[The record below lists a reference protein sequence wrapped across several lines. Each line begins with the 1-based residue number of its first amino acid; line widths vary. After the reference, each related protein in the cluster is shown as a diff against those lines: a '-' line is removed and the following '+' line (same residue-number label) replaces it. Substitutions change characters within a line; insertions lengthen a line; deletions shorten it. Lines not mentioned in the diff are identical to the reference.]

1 MIFTYYIINRLV
13 FRNSFHKVDI
23 VSNFIKQISKKTIF
37 DKIFKMSFIIRLA
50 SKKDMQSVLDLII
63 ELAIFEKKPDAVTI
77 TVDDL
82 VQDGFSKTPKFI
94 VFVAEEDNNIIGI
107 ALFYERYSTW
117 KGRTIHLEDLIVT
130 KRKQK
135 IGAGKAL
142 YSAVL
147 KYAYDN
153 NFNRVAWEVIDWNT
167 NAIDFY
173 KSTGA
178 TYLNDWSV
186 VQMNKKNLEKFI
198 QDS

>member
-1 MIFTYYIINRLV
+1 M
-13 FRNSFHKVDI
+13 
-23 VSNFIKQISKKTIF
+23 NFN
-37 DKIFKMSFIIRLA
+37 IRLGE
-50 SKKDMQSVLDLII
+50 KKDMPSVLDLII
-63 ELAIFEKKPDAVTI
+63 ELAVFEKEPDAVEI
-77 TVDDL
+77 TVADL
-82 VQDGFSKTPKFI
+82 VRDGFSEKPMFK
-94 VFVAEEDNNIIGI
+94 VFVAEQDNKIIGI

-130 KRKQK
+130 KNKQK

-153 NFNRVAWEVIDWNT
+153 NFNRVSWEVIDWNT

-186 VQMNKKNLEKFI
+186 IQMNKENLEKFI
-198 QDS
+198 LNN

>member
-1 MIFTYYIINRLV
+1 
-13 FRNSFHKVDI
+13 
-23 VSNFIKQISKKTIF
+23 
-37 DKIFKMSFIIRLA
+37 MSFNIRLGE
-50 SKKDMQSVLDLII
+50 KKDMPSVLDLII
-63 ELAIFEKKPDAVTI
+63 ELAVFEKEPDAVEI
-77 TVDDL
+77 TLADL
-82 VQDGFSKTPKFI
+82 VRDGFSEKSMFK
-94 VFVAEEDNNIIGI
+94 VFVAEQDNKIIGI

-130 KRKQK
+130 KNKQK

-153 NFNRVAWEVIDWNT
+153 NFNRVSWEVIDWNT

-186 VQMNKKNLEKFI
+186 VQMNKENLEKFI
-198 QDS
+198 QNN

>member
-1 MIFTYYIINRLV
+1 
-13 FRNSFHKVDI
+13 
-23 VSNFIKQISKKTIF
+23 
-37 DKIFKMSFIIRLA
+37 MSFSVRLGEVR
-50 SKKDMQSVLDLII
+50 DMQAVFDLIT
-63 ELAIFEKKPDAVTI
+63 ELAVFEKEPDAVAI
-77 TVDDL
+77 TVADL
-82 VQDGFSKTPKFI
+82 VQDGFSNDPKFK
-94 VFVAEEDNNIIGI
+94 VFVAEQEGVIIGI
-107 ALFYERYSTW
+107 ALFYERFSTW

-142 YSAVL
+142 YAAVL
-147 KYAYDN
+147 KYAHVH

-186 VQMNKKNLEKFI
+186 VQMNKENLTKFI
-198 QDS
+198 QDN